1 MALSEADT
9 KTSSVIEGSYNL
21 EANKYKSK
29 YSLQT
34 IFLIAI
40 PFTLVTYK
48 GTKLHLNNIL
58 VKDSGHQYTFVDVV
72 RNWIKKL

>member
-9 KTSSVIEGSYNL
+9 KTSSVIESSYNL

-29 YSLQT
+29 YSLRT
-34 IFLIAI
+34 ITPIAI

>member
-1 MALSEADT
+1 MALSGADA
-9 KTSSVIEGSYNL
+9 KTSSVIEGSYNS
-21 EANKYKSK
+21 EANKCKSK
-29 YSLQT
+29 YSLPT
-34 IFLIAI
+34 FSLIAI